1 VVQQMVDARSAG
13 VLFSLNPEN
22 GDRSK
27 VAIESCWGLG
37 EALVGGEITPDNF
50 LLDKITGEIL
60 RRRIPCK
67 ETEVVFD
74 REAGHGVVT
83 QPVEPERQE
92 LPSVTDEELATLRDH
107 ARTAERE
114 LGFAVDME
122 WAVDDSGIA
131 VLQVRPE
138 TVWSRR
144 PRETTALTGSAIDS
158 IVSSLV
164 RDTN

>member
-1 VVQQMVDARSAG
+1 M
-13 VLFSLNPEN
+13 
-22 GDRSK
+22 
-27 VAIESCWGLG
+27 
-37 EALVGGEITPDNF
+37 
-50 LLDKITGEIL
+50 
-60 RRRIPCK
+60 
-67 ETEVVFD
+67 VFD
-74 REAGHGVVT
+74 SAVGHGVVT

-92 LPSVTDEELATLRDH
+92 LPSLTDEELEILRGH

-114 LGFAVDME
+114 LGFPVDME
-122 WAVDDSGIA
+122 WAVDDGGIA

-144 PRETTALTGSAIDS
+144 PRETQALTGSAIDS